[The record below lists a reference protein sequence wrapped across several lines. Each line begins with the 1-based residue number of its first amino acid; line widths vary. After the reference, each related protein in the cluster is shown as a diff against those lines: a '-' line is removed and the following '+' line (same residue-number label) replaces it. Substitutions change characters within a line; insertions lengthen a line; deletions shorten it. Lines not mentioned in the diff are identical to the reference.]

1 MKHLYIIGAR
11 GCGRETYG
19 LFQSCKETLGEIECR
34 GFLDDKMDA
43 LDGYMGYPPIISS
56 AENYIPKN
64 DDVFICALGEPKW
77 VKHYTEIIENKGGKF
92 ISLISPK
99 AFIGQNTIIGDGC
112 IINSLSTI
120 SPDVKIGKHVYCGAY
135 TNIGHDVTIYDCSH
149 LGAFTFLGG
158 GVHIGK
164 CVTLHPRANILPH
177 KKVGENSVV
186 GAASV
191 VLRNVMP
198 DTTVFGIPAKKI

>member
-99 AFIGQNTIIGDGC
+99 ALIGDGC

-135 TNIGHDVTIYDCSH
+135 TNIGHDVTIDDCSH